1 MGSPGIIEVYIPIQN
16 VDTTA
21 IVVTSPVSIYPMKLP
36 IALISYKT
44 PIYTIPRL
52 SIFTKKISVHSWDPI
67 KFRLELTDNEDFTIL
82 NELQE
87 ILIHKIVQY
96 PEWSGS
102 NKLTVDEV
110 RSKFQPNILKN
121 LLILYLHSN
130 PVDKIILHSTKSKKP
145 VTHDSFY
152 QGQLLRVAIR
162 FQGLLFLKNA
172 QGNLFYRLQH
182 QVSAIYV

>member
-1 MGSPGIIEVYIPIQN
+1 MESPRIIEVYIPIQN
-16 VDTTA
+16 LDTTS
-21 IVVTSPVSIYPMKLP
+21 IVVVPPVSIYPMKLP
-36 IALISYKT
+36 VALISYKT

-52 SIFTKKISVHSWDPI
+52 SIFTKIVSVHSWDPN
-67 KFRLELTDNEDFTIL
+67 KFRLELTDNEGFTIL

-87 ILIHKIVQY
+87 ILIHKIVEH

-102 NKLTVDEV
+102 NKLTVEEI
-110 RSKFQPNILKN
+110 RTKFQPTILKN

-130 PVDKIILHSTKSKKP
+130 SVNKIILHSSDSKKP
-145 VTHDSFY
+145 VTHDSFH

-182 QVSAIYV
+182 QVSAIYI

>member
-1 MGSPGIIEVYIPIQN
+1 MESPGIIEVYIPIQN
-16 VDTTA
+16 LDTTA
-21 IVVTSPVSIYPMKLP
+21 VVLTSPVSIYPMKLP
-36 IALISYKT
+36 VALISYKT
-44 PIYTIPRL
+44 PIFTIPRL
-52 SIFTKKISVHSWDPI
+52 SIFTKKVSVHSWDPI
-67 KFRLELTDNEDFTIL
+67 KFRLELTDNESFRLL

-87 ILIHKIVQY
+87 ILIHKIVEH

-110 RSKFQPNILKN
+110 RSKFQPTILKN

-130 PVDKIILHSTKSKKP
+130 SADKIILHSTESKKP
-145 VTHDSFY
+145 VTHDSFHE
-152 QGQLLRVAIR
+152 GQLLRVAIQ

-182 QVSAIYV
+182 QISAIYV